1 MRNSASYD
9 RVQVWTFGVTISVS
23 AFLLFQIQPMISK
36 AILPWF
42 GGGSAVWTAA
52 MLFFQILL
60 LAGYA
65 YAHFL
70 SHMEPHRQ
78 AFFHLIVLGAALGWL
93 VIMTAFRS
101 TPILPS
107 PNLKPT
113 GSDFPVWHVLWILAA
128 SVGPPYF
135 MLATNSSLAQAWFSL
150 VQQRSSPYAFYALSN
165 AASLLALL
173 SYPVLFEPA
182 WTLIEQTGF
191 WSIGFVAYLI
201 LICLCAVL
209 LIRAVR
215 NAGAPTGAHNPE
227 GITSQD
233 NSAGS
238 NDAYPAQKPRHA
250 EYISW
255 VGLATL
261 PSVMLL
267 AVTNQI
273 TQDVAAVPFLWVLPL
288 SIYLL
293 SFIIAFSERLQGLRP
308 AYIPIALLAC
318 GLGYITLEIPNRLS
332 ILELIAANAVLLMA
346 ISLFCHSALYARRPH
361 PRYLTSFYLML
372 SIGGALGGVLVS
384 LAAPTIF
391 PDFWEYPLGVIA
403 SAGAAVIAAFRSHK
417 SWLRTLRY
425 PMAFA
430 WIALAL
436 FMFLTAWQWVNSSV
450 YMSRNFYGV
459 LRVRKMT
466 HENTLVYNLVHGR
479 IIHGSQAL
487 GTTYSSRPTRYYSPS
502 TGVGLAFTDHPKRL
516 DGQPLRAGIVG
527 LGAGTVAAY
536 GQPGD
541 VIRFYEI
548 DPQVVIIAQ
557 DRRYFTYLANSSAS
571 IDIIL
576 GDARLSMERELEE
589 NQPQNYDLLAVDA
602 FSGDSIPTHLINR
615 EAVALYLEHLAE
627 NGILAFHISNR
638 HLNLEPVVARL
649 GDEFGLL
656 EATIVGGSQ
665 DWLGTNSTWVLLSR
679 SPVALGTP
687 KIAAVKQAV
696 ERRPAL
702 RLWTDNYSNLFQ
714 VLR

>member
-1 MRNSASYD
+1 MRQPNLHP
-9 RVQVWTFGVTISVS
+9 RVQVWIFGLTIFVA
-23 AFLLFQIQPMISK
+23 AFLLFQVQPMISK
-36 AILPWF
+36 AVLPWF
-42 GGGSAVWTAA
+42 GGGSAVWTAS

-60 LAGYA
+60 LIGYA

-70 SHMEPHRQ
+70 SRLEADRQ
-78 AFFHLIVLGAALGWL
+78 AYFHLIVLGIALAWL
-93 VIMTAFRS
+93 LIMVKLRS
-101 TPILPS
+101 TPILPPVS
-107 PNLKPT
+107 LKPT
-113 GSDFPVWHVLWILAA
+113 GSAFPVWHVLWVLAI

-135 MLATNSSLAQAWFSL
+135 LLATNSSLAQAWFSQ

-165 AASLLALL
+165 AASLMALL

-182 WTLIEQTGF
+182 WTLKEQTTF
-191 WSIGFVAYLI
+191 WSTGFAAYLI
-201 LICLCAVL
+201 LACLCAVL
-209 LIRAVR
+209 LIRSVR
-215 NAGAPTGAHNPE
+215 TTRVPTSATNLSNRTPE
-227 GITSQD
+227 ECS
-233 NSAGS
+233 S
-238 NDAYPAQKPRHA
+238 NFIEADSAQKPHRT
-250 EYISW
+250 EYLSW
-255 VGLATL
+255 IGLAAL

-293 SFIIAFSERLQGLRP
+293 SFIIAFSERLQGFRH
-308 AYIPIALLAC
+308 AYVPVTLLAC
-318 GLGYITLEIPNRLS
+318 GLGYITLEIPNQLS
-332 ILELIAANAVLLMA
+332 IIELIAANAVLLLA
-346 ISLFCHSALYARRPH
+346 ISLFCHSALYTRRPH

-384 LAAPTIF
+384 LIAPSIF

-403 SAGAAVIAAFRSHK
+403 SAGAAVIAAFRSHQR
-417 SWLRTLRY
+417 WLRILRY

-430 WIALAL
+430 WLALAL
-436 FMFLTAWQWVNSSV
+436 FMFLTVWQWVNSSV
-450 YMSRNFYGV
+450 HMSRNFYGV

-487 GTTYSSRPTRYYSPS
+487 GTTYGGRPTRYYSPS
-502 TGVGLAFTDHPKRL
+502 TGVGLAFTDNAKRL
-516 DGQPLRAGIVG
+516 DGQPLRVGIVG

-548 DPQVVIIAQ
+548 DPQVVEIAQ
-557 DRRYFTYLANSSAS
+557 DRRYFTYLAKSSAS
-571 IDIIL
+571 IEIIL
-576 GDARLSMERELEE
+576 GDARLSMERELDE
-589 NQPQNYDLLAVDA
+589 NQPQDYDLLAVDA

-615 EAVALYLEHLAE
+615 EAVALYLEHLSKD
-627 NGILAFHISNR
+627 GILAFHISNR

-649 GDEFGLL
+649 GVEFGLSG
-656 EATIVGGSQ
+656 ATIVGGGQ

-679 SPVALGTP
+679 SPIALGTP
-687 KIAAVKQAV
+687 QIAAVKQAV
-696 ERRPAL
+696 EQRPAL
-702 RLWTDNYSNLFQ
+702 RLWTDDYSNLFQ